1 MINKLRIALQT
12 IQQLK
17 EKFISDTESV
27 LKDFGK
33 FQSLSE
39 DQINWKPWDGHWSIA
54 ECVDHLV
61 VTNKLY
67 LNEIEKQFAEKQ
79 LKTDYS
85 KAEVKHKWLCKFIIK
100 GVDPANIKKSKTFP
114 VFMPLMSKY
123 KKDVFDA
130 FFEVQSNLMNLF
142 SSAKDLDLNKY
153 VMSSPAAKI
162 IKENFCD
169 VLEIIRLHNRRH
181 FNQAERVFNH
191 PNFPKK

>member
-1 MINKLRIALQT
+1 MQT

-27 LKDFGK
+27 LKDLSK
-33 FQSLSE
+33 FKSLSE
-39 DQINWKPWDGHWSIA
+39 NQINWKPAHGFWSIA

-67 LNEIEKQFAEKQ
+67 LNEIEKQFAGKQ
-79 LKTDYS
+79 IKTDYA
-85 KAEVKHKWLCKFIIK
+85 KTEVKHKWLYKFIIK

-114 VFMPLMSKY
+114 VFMPSMSNY
-123 KKDVFDA
+123 RKDFFDS
-130 FFEVQSNLMNLF
+130 FFEVQNNLINLV

-169 VLEIIRLHNRRH
+169 VLEIIRLHDRRH

-191 PNFPKK
+191 PNFPKN

>member
-33 FQSLSE
+33 FKSLSE
-39 DQINWKPWDGHWSIA
+39 NQVNWKPDKQAWSIA
-54 ECVDHLV
+54 ECIDHLV

-67 LNEIEKQFAEKQ
+67 LDEIETRFADKQI
-79 LKTDYS
+79 KTDCS
-85 KAEVKHKWLCKFIIK
+85 KTEVKHKWLSKFIIK
-100 GVDPANIKKSKTFP
+100 SVDPANIKKVKTFP
-114 VFMPLMSKY
+114 VFMPSSSKHTRQ
-123 KKDVFDA
+123 VFA
-130 FFEVQSNLMNLF
+130 NLNEIQNALINLV

-153 VMSSPAAKI
+153 AMSSPAAKI

-169 VLEIIRLHNRRH
+169 VLEIIRLHDRRH

-191 PNFPKK
+191 LNLPKD